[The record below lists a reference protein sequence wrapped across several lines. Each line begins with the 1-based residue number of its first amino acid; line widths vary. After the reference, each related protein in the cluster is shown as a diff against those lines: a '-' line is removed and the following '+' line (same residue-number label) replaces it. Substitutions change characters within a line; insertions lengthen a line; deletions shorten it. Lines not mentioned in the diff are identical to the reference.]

1 MLYVKDWV
9 IVFFV
14 SSGYC
19 VMTSESSSSAA
30 MMSNQE
36 SVSSTHRDPSSAPLR
51 KLTVDLIKTY
61 RHINEVSFVLYE
73 IYGDTRGVHF
83 ITVMLIVP
91 AVVFVSDLTVFLT
104 VATMTHD

>member
-1 MLYVKDWV
+1 MRGFGESHYGREVNLTCWTEWVMLYAKRLGH
-9 IVFFV
+9 FFV
-14 SSGYC
+14 FSGYC

-61 RHINEVSFVLYE
+61 RHINEVSFVL
-73 IYGDTRGVHF
+73 
-83 ITVMLIVP
+83 
-91 AVVFVSDLTVFLT
+91 
-104 VATMTHD
+104 